1 MEKPCLRLTARIWV
15 LAVTCVLATQPLF
28 GQKEQ
33 DDEAVQEAYKAYIQ
47 AWKTR
52 DIAVLQRIIADD
64 YMAVNFENK
73 VSSKEI
79 EIATAKSDPVWNEMT
94 VDEIHTHVVG
104 GTAVASGV
112 ISAQGQRA
120 DGKVFNAKARFLAV
134 LVKRDGRWQLL
145 ATESAP
151 ARQQAQQKTDA
162 NSAEEKH

>member
-1 MEKPCLRLTARIWV
+1 MEKRCLRLAARVCV

-47 AWKTR
+47 AWQTK
-52 DIAVLQRIIADD
+52 DIAALQRIIADD

-79 EIATAKSDPVWNEMT
+79 EIATAKSDPVWNQMM

-104 GTAVASGV
+104 STAVASGL

-120 DGKVFNAKARFLAV
+120 DGSVFNAKARFLAV
-134 LVKRDGRWQLL
+134 LVKRDGRWELL

-151 ARQQAQQKTDA
+151 AKPKPRQKTDA
-162 NSAEEKH
+162 SGAPEKY